1 MGKNQLEEI
10 EMVNAEQRIQTNRRF
25 GREPN
30 SEGERK
36 YIEANQFEQFGDRV
50 TALDK
55 YRAIVNLLKDI
66 EEEKPFVNLARRQ
79 IQKIEDRPPDAN
91 ELREFLQ
98 TKLEEADKKYND
110 GDLLGAKQIWD
121 GIISLYTNN
130 REMAPQVER
139 AQSRLSKTKEL

>member
-1 MGKNQLEEI
+1 M
-10 EMVNAEQRIQTNRRF
+10 QR
-25 GREPN
+25 
-30 SEGERK
+30 
-36 YIEANQFEQFGDRV
+36 
-50 TALDK
+50 
-55 YRAIVNLLKDI
+55 
-66 EEEKPFVNLARRQ
+66 
-79 IQKIEDRPPDAN
+79 IEDRPPDAD

-98 TKLEEADKKYND
+98 NKLEEADKKYNN